1 MLAPD
6 VQVVVPGTGQRVD
19 FAFTSADGSKTVHA
33 DLNPTISHDS
43 LVSYWCAVTG
53 CKPNRDGPPHRHM
66 PPVPVDYSFNRAEA
80 MLRAHPESDYIQIWD
95 WDDKGVAA
103 RETAIRSQPVT
114 ETVKATGLELAS
126 RTVTAVAKLLGE
138 WSPLDASTLADAGV
152 DEAVVLYGSDG
163 DPVAVSMLRQTG
175 SDSMEIISYATKP
188 GVSVVDSV
196 SRLLGWVASHENA
209 RTVTAVADYD
219 HHTTASTVFSEAGM
233 TEEEPT
239 GSLVTYS
246 HGRESLSFDRVSL
259 MSCGDMLGDGYDS
272 YKHDKLSLQI
282 GYRRRKSWA

>member
-43 LVSYWCAVTG
+43 LVSYWSAVTG
-53 CKPNRDGPPHRHM
+53 CKPNRHGPPHRHM

-80 MLRAHPESDYIQIWD
+80 MLRAHPESDYVQIWD

-138 WSPLDASTLADAGV
+138 
-152 DEAVVLYGSDG
+152 
-163 DPVAVSMLRQTG
+163 
-175 SDSMEIISYATKP
+175 
-188 GVSVVDSV
+188 
-196 SRLLGWVASHENA
+196 
-209 RTVTAVADYD
+209 
-219 HHTTASTVFSEAGM
+219 
-233 TEEEPT
+233 
-239 GSLVTYS
+239 
-246 HGRESLSFDRVSL
+246 
-259 MSCGDMLGDGYDS
+259 
-272 YKHDKLSLQI
+272 
-282 GYRRRKSWA
+282 